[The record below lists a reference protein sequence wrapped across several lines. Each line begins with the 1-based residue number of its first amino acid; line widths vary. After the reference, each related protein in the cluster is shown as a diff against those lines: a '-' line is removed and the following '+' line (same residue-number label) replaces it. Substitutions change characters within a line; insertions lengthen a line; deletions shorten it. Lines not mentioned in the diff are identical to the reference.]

1 MDVLEQLVKGN
12 VLTEAQHSKLSQWM
26 LNGERL
32 QPLVQHPEDPSGHRV
47 SAFGLTPESVDAV
60 IQVQSQL
67 LPQVYPQVRQF
78 WQEQCQIATFPL
90 ETLWRVWMP
99 LALQLAQA
107 RQQQHRP
114 YIQGILGMQ
123 GAGKTTLTTVL
134 KLILHQ
140 LGYSCCCL
148 SIDDLY
154 KTYAERQQLQAE
166 DPRLKWRGPPGTHD
180 VQLGIELL
188 DQLRTAESNIS
199 IQVPRFDKSAWS
211 GQGDRNGFETV
222 PAVDIVLFEGWFVGA
237 RPIDPKLFDQA
248 PAPIMTA
255 ADRKFAEDMNQRL
268 WEYLPLWG
276 RLDGLMVLNL
286 SDYHLSK
293 QWRQEAERKA
303 IASGNAGMSDA
314 EIDQFVDYFWQALH
328 PELFVEPLVSDGQGA
343 DLVIT
348 VNADHTIGA
357 VYRPTK
363 YPAP

>member
-1 MDVLEQLVKGN
+1 MDVLEQLVQGD
-12 VLTEAQHSKLSQWM
+12 VLTEAQQARLSQWM
-26 LNGERL
+26 LTEGCLRL
-32 QPLVQHPEDPSGHRV
+32 GQHPEGAEGQQNRV
-47 SAFGLTPESVDAV
+47 SAFGLTPESVEAV
-60 IQVQSQL
+60 IQEQAQL
-67 LPQVYPQVRQF
+67 LPQVYDQVRQF

-99 LALQLAQA
+99 LALQLAKA
-107 RQQQHRP
+107 RQQQDRP

-134 KLILHQ
+134 QLILRQ

-154 KTYAERQQLQAE
+154 KTYAERQQIQAQ

-180 VQLGIELL
+180 VQLGIQLL
-188 DQLRTAESNIS
+188 DQFRAADANLS
-199 IQVPRFDKSAWS
+199 IQVPRFDKSVWD
-211 GQGDRNGFETV
+211 GQGDRSGLETV

-237 RPIDPKLFDQA
+237 RPIDPQLFDQA
-248 PAPIMTA
+248 PAPITTA
-255 ADRKFAEDMNQRL
+255 ADRQFAVDMNRRL
-268 WEYLPLWG
+268 QDYLPLWE
-276 RLDGLMVLNL
+276 RLDSLMVLNL

-328 PELFVEPLVSDGQGA
+328 PELFVKPLVTAGQEA
-343 DLVIT
+343 DWVIT
-348 VNADHTIGA
+348 VNADHTIGE
-357 VYRPTK
+357 VYRPSR
-363 YPAP
+363 